1 MPSFV
6 QMYTRVRRDHSS
18 ICRFRAE
25 LTRLGI
31 MVKLLRELNKQLT
44 KHGISRIK
52 QGAIVDASIVD
63 SPHAPDRSILI

>member
-1 MPSFV
+1 
-6 QMYTRVRRDHSS
+6 MYTRVRRDHSS

-44 KHGISRIK
+44 KHGIGRIK

-63 SPHAPDRSILI
+63 NPHAPDRSILI